1 MDTAF
6 YKEGKRMSYTEV
18 THMLGHMI
26 EKKIISELD
35 QNTLQNFYLRLFDST
50 YTKIKEYLETKNYKI
65 VNYRQGLLTAT
76 QVKLIAEP
84 EVWYEALEK
93 KKLIDEGK
101 EIEDLN
107 HFITHVYYKQMK
119 QLLDLL
125 DQK

>member
-6 YKEGKRMSYTEV
+6 YKEGRLLSYTEL

-35 QNTLQNFYLRLFDST
+35 QNALEKFYLRLFEAT
-50 YTKIKEYLETKNYKI
+50 YTKIKEYLEIKNYKV

-76 QVKLIAEP
+76 QVKLIAKP

-93 KKLIDEGK
+93 KNLIDEGK
-101 EIEDLN
+101 ELNDLN
-107 HFITHVYYKQMK
+107 HFITHVYYSEMRG
-119 QLLDLL
+119 LLDLL
-125 DQK
+125 DKK